1 MKKQIRDII
10 IEAFQD
16 TDAWTYD
23 GYYIFSNKH
32 FMSFW
37 VANGLTFFQTG
48 HNATVLKVGFLDKFI
63 LYPKAKKLIDRI
75 VLRELK
81 SRFIG

>member
-1 MKKQIRDII
+1 MNKKVRNII
-10 IEAFQD
+10 IKAMQD

-37 VANGLTFFQTG
+37 VANGLASFQTG
-48 HNATVLKVGFLDKFI
+48 HNATVLKVGFIDKFI
-63 LYPKAKKLIDRI
+63 LYPEAKKLIDRI
-75 VLRELK
+75 ILRDLK
-81 SRFIG
+81 SRFVG